1 MKQENKLKRKLL
13 LLSLLLTLS
22 WNCFSQTDTLGIRLK
37 PSVAKEII
45 KDLIKGDE
53 LEKENKILSD
63 LIAEYKNKNFLQ
75 DQTILNINTQI
86 GNYKEIIA
94 AKDSQIISHKKI
106 SETYQK
112 AYRKEKVQRK
122 VWQVVGITGTTL
134 LLLL

>member
-1 MKQENKLKRKLL
+1 L